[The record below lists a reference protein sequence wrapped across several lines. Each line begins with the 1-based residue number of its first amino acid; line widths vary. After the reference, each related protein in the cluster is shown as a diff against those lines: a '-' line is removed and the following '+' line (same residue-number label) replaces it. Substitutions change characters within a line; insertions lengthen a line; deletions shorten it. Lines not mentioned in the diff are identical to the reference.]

1 MAIGLLSTTPMTA
14 GSFMSEVRQVNWDEV
29 AQAYLDAK
37 DAIYKKYGQRVR
49 LVAFEKYSREER
61 EAIIAGLKAAVTLAV
76 EES

>member
-1 MAIGLLSTTPMTA
+1 MTRRN
-14 GSFMSEVRQVNWDEV
+14 EVEPWTNQDKFDWDEV

-37 DAIYKKYGQRVR
+37 DEVYKHYGMPVR